1 MALLFKPY
9 QSTVK
14 DKFGDK
20 LFYPRVQIVG
30 NVSTKQIAKEIA
42 EYCSL
47 PPGDVKNTIDNLVR
61 VMATHLQNS
70 NSVTLDGFGTFR
82 IVMKANGKGV
92 ATQEDVT
99 SGQARLKVHFQQA
112 FTRHSN
118 GTVGSYPLAAGVHCV
133 KFNPSVDDTS
143 AGNEETP
150 APDDE
155 GTSD

>member
-47 PPGDVKNTIDNLVR
+47 TPGDVKNTIDNLVR

-82 IVMKANGKGV
+82 GRQFSAQGVGDVPAGLRKARV
-92 ATQEDVT
+92 DVVRRRRLATQGVSDIPDCLRKSRGDVKCQ
-99 SGQARLKVHFQQA
+99 S
-112 FTRHSN
+112 
-118 GTVGSYPLAAGVHCV
+118 
-133 KFNPSVDDTS
+133 
-143 AGNEETP
+143 
-150 APDDE
+150 
-155 GTSD
+155 

>member
-1 MALLFKPY
+1 MALIYKPY
-9 QSTVK
+9 QSSMK

-47 PPGDVKNTIDNLVR
+47 TAGDVKNTIDNLVR
-61 VMATHLQNS
+61 VMTTHLQNS

-82 IVMKANGKGV
+82 IVMNASGKGV
-92 ATQEDVT
+92 ATKDDV
-99 SGQARLKVHFQQA
+99 SASQAKLKVHFQQA
-112 FTRHSN
+112 FTRHTD
-118 GTVGSYPLAAGVHCV
+118 GTMSTCPLIDGTRCV
-133 KFNPSVDDTS
+133 KLDPDAEKKPAEDGE
-143 AGNEETP
+143 AP

-155 GTSD
+155 GASD